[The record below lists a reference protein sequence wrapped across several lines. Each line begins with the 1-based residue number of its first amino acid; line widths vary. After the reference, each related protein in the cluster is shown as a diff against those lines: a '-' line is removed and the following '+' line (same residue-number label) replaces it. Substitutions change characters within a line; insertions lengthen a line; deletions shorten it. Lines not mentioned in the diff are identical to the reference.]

1 MPVTA
6 PAIKVVKAGNLVDG
20 QGGPSQQGMAVVV
33 EDGRIARVV
42 RESELA
48 FPEGT
53 SPEVFD
59 FPGATLLPGLVDC
72 HTHTNMPGDGTSV
85 DDVGLE
91 DDGIHLL
98 TGVKQARLALESG
111 VTTMRDNG
119 GWNGV
124 VFSLKEGIH
133 RGLVPGPRIVASGR
147 PITVTGGH
155 CWMMGSEAD
164 GVDGVRQMVRQLIKE
179 GADFIKVMTSG
190 GSSKGTMP
198 ERPSYSLEEL
208 KAIVDEAHKFNRL
221 VGAHSNAIASIVNC
235 LDAGVDMIIH
245 GTFLKPDGSIF
256 FDPAVGERLAR
267 SGTWVNPT
275 LHVRRCR
282 IETIEEKRQEVGL
295 TPDEEAMLGQE
306 VKAYEDRLELTRNMY
321 EAGVKVIGGS
331 DCGWYSYPFGQFHR
345 ELESLVLSGASPV
358 QAVVAGTRDA
368 ASALNVLDKV
378 GTLEAGK
385 EADLLVVDGDPTR
398 DIMDLTRVT
407 AVFKAGDRVS

>member
-1 MPVTA
+1 MPVTG
-6 PAIKVVKAGNLVDG
+6 PAIKVVKPGNLVDG
-20 QGGPSQQGMAVVV
+20 QGGPPQQGMAVVV

-42 RESELA
+42 REGELA
-48 FPEGT
+48 FPEGA
-53 SPEVFD
+53 SPEVLD
-59 FPGATLLPGLVDC
+59 FPGATLMPGLVDC

-85 DDVGLE
+85 DGVGLE

-147 PITVTGGH
+147 PITMTGGH
-155 CWMMGSEAD
+155 CWMMGSQAD

-190 GSSKGTMP
+190 GSTIGTMP

-208 KAIVDEAHKFNRL
+208 KAIVDEAHKFDRL

-245 GTFLKPDGSIF
+245 CTFLKPDGTIF
-256 FDPAVGERLAR
+256 FDPGAGERLAR
-267 SGTWVNPT
+267 SGAWVNPT

-282 IETIEEKRQEVGL
+282 IETIEEKRQQEGL
-295 TPDEEAMLGQE
+295 TPEEEAVLGEE
-306 VKAYEDRLELTRNMY
+306 VKAYEDRLELTRHMY
-321 EAGVKVIGGS
+321 EAGVNVIGGS

-345 ELESLVLSGASPV
+345 ELESLVLSGASPA

-378 GTLEAGK
+378 GTLEVGK

-398 DIMDLTRVT
+398 DIMDLTRVA
-407 AVFKAGDRVS
+407 AVFKAGDRVR

>member
-1 MPVTA
+1 MPDKRPSHKV
-6 PAIKVVKAGNLVDG
+6 IKPGNLVDG
-20 QGGPSQQGMAVVV
+20 QGGPPQQGMAVVV
-33 EDGRIARVV
+33 EDGRIARIV
-42 RESELA
+42 REGELS
-48 FPEGT
+48 FPEGA
-53 SPEVFD
+53 SPEVLD

-85 DDVGLE
+85 DGVGLE
-91 DDGIHLL
+91 NDDIHLL

-147 PITVTGGH
+147 PITITGGH
-155 CWMMGSEAD
+155 CWMMGSQAD

-190 GSSKGTMP
+190 GSTIGTMP

-208 KAIVDEAHKFNRL
+208 KALVDEAHRFNRL

-245 GTFLKPDGSIF
+245 CTFLKPDGTIY
-256 FDPAVGERLAR
+256 FDPAVGERLAE
-267 SGTWVNPT
+267 SGAWVNPT

-282 IETIEEKRQEVGL
+282 IEAIEEKRQAEGL
-295 TPDEEAMLGQE
+295 TSEEEAVLGDE
-306 VKAYEDRLELTRNMY
+306 VKAYEDRLELTRHMY
-321 EAGVKVIGGS
+321 EAGVNVIGGS

-345 ELESLVLSGASPV
+345 ELDSLVLSGASPA

-368 ASALNVLDKV
+368 ASALGVLDRV

-385 EADLLVVDGDPTR
+385 VADLLVVDGDPTR
-398 DIMDLTRVT
+398 DIMDLARVK
-407 AVFKAGDRVS
+407 AVFQGGKRVE